1 MSPDEK
7 IKVEFGDFQTPRRLA
22 FQVAEWLVKHGIEP
36 KSIVEPSCG
45 VGAFVLASL
54 ENFPTA
60 EIIKGF
66 EINSGYLVELKN
78 LLAEKKLSDRVELSV
93 SDFFTKEWSKEVQSL
108 NEPLLV
114 IGNFP
119 WVTNSTLGTLK
130 SGNLPEKS
138 NFQQKSG
145 LDSITGRA
153 NFDISEWMTLEVFNW
168 FESKS
173 GHVAMLCKT
182 AVARKLLASAEKN
195 GLNVS
200 ESFLIEIDAK
210 KEFDASVDAC
220 LLVVGFNLPKRKRN
234 HDYEVYKSLD
244 GKLLKK
250 VGHRKG
256 LTIGNLGDFEK
267 SESLL
272 GESPQKWRSGIKH
285 DASSIMEF
293 TKSDGRLINGL
304 GVEVDLEEDYLYPL
318 MKGSDVATGRERDPK
333 FVLVTQKKVGEET
346 DSIAT
351 NAPRTWEYLV
361 ANSAKLDGRGS
372 VIYKKNPRFS
382 VFGVGEYSFKPYRIA
397 ICGLY
402 KNLSFRLVGP
412 VDSKPVMFD
421 DTVYF
426 ISFDTEKE
434 AIKVL
439 EILNSDLAKLFLG
452 SLIFWDE
459 KRPIKTSVLNLL
471 DWSKFK

>member
-1 MSPDEK
+1 
-7 IKVEFGDFQTPRRLA
+7 
-22 FQVAEWLVKHGIEP
+22 
-36 KSIVEPSCG
+36 
-45 VGAFVLASL
+45 
-54 ENFPTA
+54 
-60 EIIKGF
+60 
-66 EINSGYLVELKN
+66 
-78 LLAEKKLSDRVELSV
+78 
-93 SDFFTKEWSKEVQSL
+93 
-108 NEPLLV
+108 
-114 IGNFP
+114 
-119 WVTNSTLGTLK
+119 
-130 SGNLPEKS
+130 
-138 NFQQKSG
+138 
-145 LDSITGRA
+145 
-153 NFDISEWMTLEVFNW
+153 
-168 FESKS
+168 
-173 GHVAMLCKT
+173 
-182 AVARKLLASAEKN
+182 
-195 GLNVS
+195 
-200 ESFLIEIDAK
+200 
-210 KEFDASVDAC
+210 
-220 LLVVGFNLPKRKRN
+220 
-234 HDYEVYKSLD
+234 
-244 GKLLKK
+244 
-250 VGHRKG
+250 
-256 LTIGNLGDFEK
+256 
-267 SESLL
+267 
-272 GESPQKWRSGIKH
+272 
-285 DASSIMEF
+285 MEF